1 MTVTKEQENPIEK
14 LVSKLS
20 DLKAASKVDSEA
32 IKQQEQDQDQEE
44 QEEDQDD
51 EVESNTTA
59 TSQTSNP
66 KKKKKNKKKKKK
78 SDGPVSVKTA
88 LQQTEPPSVPVCK
101 MYMNEVYPGT

>member
-32 IKQQEQDQDQEE
+32 IKQQEQDQEE